1 VKRRWDPGR
10 PLTDV
15 SHGHWLQE
23 RLWTWG
29 PGSDRKGLAVGC
41 LVPERF
47 ERYARVLHPA
57 WRQTKAG
64 FEPVRW
70 SEIAS
75 WTGRSVHPLMQFHRI
90 ANLPA
95 FPGHRFP
102 SWGNVPAEGELPV
115 AEGDRLIAILRAHTT
130 TPDRCYLA
138 LWEGYGVSELNA
150 LAGRPRLMLP
160 HRAYFLFSGP
170 IDAVTSL
177 SLGDF
182 QHPPN
187 LWWPEDHAWCVATEI
202 DLSETY
208 VAAAEGCANQVVA
221 DPGLEAHLVP
231 IDGRVDV
238 DGDVV
243 NPATP

>member
-1 VKRRWDPGR
+1 MLDMSPGK
-10 PLTDV
+10 
-15 SHGHWLQE
+15 WLQE

-29 PGSDRKGLAVGC
+29 SESDRPGLAVGS
-41 LVPERF
+41 LVPEGF
-47 ERYARVLHPA
+47 EAYARILHPA
-57 WRQTKAG
+57 TAQTERG

-70 SEIAS
+70 SVIAS
-75 WTGRSVHPLMQFHRI
+75 WTGRTVHPLMQFHRI
-90 ANLPA
+90 ADLPP

-102 SWGNVPAEGELPV
+102 TWGSVPSEGEMPSAV
-115 AEGDRLIAILRAHTT
+115 GERLVAILRRFTT

-138 LWEGYGVSELNA
+138 LWEGYGVPELNA

-160 HRAYFLFSGP
+160 QRAYFLFSAP

-208 VAAAEGCANQVVA
+208 VAAAEECANQVVA
-221 DPGLEAHLVP
+221 DPELEAHLVP

-243 NPATP
+243 NPQTL